1 MVSEVRGGNKARMS
15 NNKTQIKECNPPQS
29 LEDSLFFK
37 RLSFNL
43 SPEQKIFRDAIY
55 SKENDIVFCN
65 SKAGSGKTTIA
76 VATACAMVEY
86 GLYRNIIYC
95 FSPVNFQYTVGLL
108 PGTLEEKVAPFR
120 EPLAEA
126 LIECGFDPNITIK
139 QLSSDINIKSGK
151 AFVDC
156 LPHTFL
162 RGTNINSDT
171 ILIIDEA
178 QNFFVDELKKVLTR
192 VKGGKTIVIG
202 HSEQCDL
209 YKQTWMSGFV
219 PYLNHFSSA
228 NRAVVCELTQNYRG
242 WVSRWADE
250 LNIKKL
256 KEEIKD

>member
-1 MVSEVRGGNKARMS
+1 MANT
-15 NNKTQIKECNPPQS
+15 KTNTQGTNAPKT
-29 LEDSLFFK
+29 LEESLFFK

-43 SPEQKIFRDAIY
+43 SQEQKIFRDAIY
-55 SKENDIVFCN
+55 SKNNDIVFCN

-126 LIECGFDPNITIK
+126 LIECGYDPNIVIK
-139 QLSSDINIKSGK
+139 QISSEANIKSGK

-162 RGTNINSDT
+162 RGTNIDSDT
-171 ILIIDEA
+171 ILIVDEA
-178 QNFFVDELKKVLTR
+178 QNFFADELKKVLTR
-192 VKGGKTIVIG
+192 VKGGKTVVIG

-209 YKQTWMSGFV
+209 YKQTWLSGFV
-219 PYLNHFSSA
+219 PYLNHFSTA
-228 NRAVVCELTQNYRG
+228 DRAAVCELTQNYRG
-242 WVSRWADE
+242 WVSCWADE
-250 LNIKKL
+250 LDIKKI
-256 KEEIKD
+256 KELEERKG